1 MYLKQTIA
9 PTSEPITLEEAKA
22 FLRVLDSDSDELINS
37 LIVAAREHVENIT
50 NRQLLP
56 ATFELYDA
64 NIVHKLPKNPIRS
77 IEKIELLGEDGTYSE
92 FDNSLYYL
100 FRELGIGYIGYKTM
114 PSIINHPEAFK
125 ITFTSGYDTIPE
137 AIKQYMKVKI
147 ATLFENR
154 EQFVV
159 GVSISEFSDR
169 FIESLIA
176 PYMVRN

>member
-1 MYLKQTIA
+1 MYLKQTITPA
-9 PTSEPITLEEAKA
+9 SEPITLDKAKA
-22 FLRVLDSDSDELINS
+22 FLRVLDNDSDELINS

-50 NRQLLP
+50 NRQLLL

-77 IEKIELLGEDGTYSE
+77 IEKIELLGSDGAYSE
-92 FDNSLYYL
+92 FDSSLYYL
-100 FRELGIGYIGYKTM
+100 FIEHGVGYVGYKTM
-114 PSIINHPEAFK
+114 PTLLNHPQAYK
-125 ITFTSGYDTIPE
+125 ITFTSGYDVVPE

-159 GVSISEFSDR
+159 GVSISEFSNK
-169 FIESLIA
+169 FIDSLIA
-176 PYMVRN
+176 PYIVRN